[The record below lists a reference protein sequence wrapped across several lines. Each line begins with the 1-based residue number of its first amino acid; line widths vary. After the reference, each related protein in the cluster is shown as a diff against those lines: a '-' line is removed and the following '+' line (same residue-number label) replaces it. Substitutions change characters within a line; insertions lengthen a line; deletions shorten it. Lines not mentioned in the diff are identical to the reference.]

1 MTKLNPVYRIFSVF
15 FGTTLTAFAI
25 FLLLKSGYGTDTLSV
40 FLTGIQQ
47 HVSIEFGYLSM
58 LFNLLVIVLAFFI
71 QRELMGIGTIIN
83 GFGLGLILNLFFA
96 VFGDWTMSMPL
107 LWGLL
112 GAVLYGI
119 GIGFYVSA
127 QMGSAAI
134 ECLSFILESRTK
146 FSLRTVRIAIDSSFV
161 VLGLLLGSK
170 DFHIATFV
178 CLLLTGP
185 VVEWML
191 KRSMRLDKVEKVK
204 ESK

>member
-25 FLLLKSGYGTDTLSV
+25 FLLLKSGFGTDTLSV

-58 LFNLLVIVLAFFI
+58 LFNLLVIIIAFFV
-71 QRELMGIGTIIN
+71 QRDLMGVGTILN
-83 GFGLGLILNLFFA
+83 GFGLGLILNFF
-96 VFGDWTMSMPL
+96 FYILGDWTMSQPL

-134 ECLSFILESRTK
+134 ECLTFMLEARSK
-146 FSLRTVRIAIDSSFV
+146 FSLRTVRIAIDTSFV
-161 VLGLLLGSK
+161 ILGLLLGSK

-178 CLLLTGP
+178 CLILTGP

-191 KRSMRLDKVEKVK
+191 KRSMKMNSVEPTK
-204 ESK
+204 

>member
-25 FLLLKSGYGTDTLSV
+25 FLLLKSGFGTDTLSV

-58 LFNLLVIVLAFFI
+58 LFNLLVIIIAFFV
-71 QRELMGIGTIIN
+71 QRDLMGVGTILN
-83 GFGLGLILNLFFA
+83 GFGLGLILNFF
-96 VFGDWTMSMPL
+96 FYILGDWTMSQPL

-134 ECLSFILESRTK
+134 ECLTFMLEARSK
-146 FSLRTVRIAIDSSFV
+146 FSLRTVRIAIDTSFV
-161 VLGLLLGSK
+161 ILEIGRAHV
-170 DFHIATFV
+170 
-178 CLLLTGP
+178 
-185 VVEWML
+185 
-191 KRSMRLDKVEKVK
+191 
-204 ESK
+204 